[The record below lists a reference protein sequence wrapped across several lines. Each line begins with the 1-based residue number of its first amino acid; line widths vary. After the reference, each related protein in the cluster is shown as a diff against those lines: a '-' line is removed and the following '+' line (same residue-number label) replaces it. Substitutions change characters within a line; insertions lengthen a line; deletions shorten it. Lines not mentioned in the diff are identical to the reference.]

1 MRTDER
7 KDPFLGCNFR
17 VEIDG
22 LTVGGFSEVS
32 GLQVE
37 TVVETY
43 REGGLNEYEH
53 KLPGPT
59 RYPSNLVLKHGLM
72 DTDIFW
78 QWYHEVTQGK
88 IKRKSGSIVLR
99 DSAGNEQWRWN
110 FTGAYPVRWT
120 GPDLR
125 ANTAEVAIE
134 SLELAHTGLTRAK

>member
-1 MRTDER
+1 MADAH

-17 VEIDG
+17 IEIDG

-59 RYPSNLVLKHGLM
+59 RYPSNLILKHGLM
-72 DTDIFW
+72 DTDTFW
-78 QWYHEVTQGK
+78 KWHHEVTQGK
-88 IKRKSGSIVLR
+88 IKRKNGSIVLC

-134 SLELAHTGLTRAK
+134 SLELAHTGLTKAR